1 MLKPKFDAESEK
13 TLYEATQKH
22 IREAKEAKKAVLK
35 VKNHADIEISYKI
48 LPISKIHTSHNPLN
62 NFCANPNYAYE
73 NERLYHRE
81 QASRDKV
88 IDLASHLDP
97 AFLLESPSCVDGA
110 PVIDRNGNVLG
121 GNGRA
126 MAISFA
132 YEYLRASFG
141 LPYKEAIKAY
151 AEENFIDVPRGDVI
165 LVRELVD
172 DISEGEGQALI
183 SCLNLAFTH
192 ARDQKADAR
201 SRGLRLTK
209 GTLQALAYQMQGYD
223 TLRELMSA
231 KESRGLVK
239 MLIADGVIGDH
250 EKNQYIDCDDMLNP
264 AGKTILE
271 ASLRSRIFPDYES
284 LNRLNSVELAKLD
297 AAIPAIVQCENV
309 SGWELNK
316 AIANAIT
323 LTFEY
328 KIDPIDDISK
338 FLKSGDM
345 IKGYIYQR
353 YTALEVKI
361 FRMILESK
369 KGDFV
374 KAFKR
379 YQGQATISTEAG
391 GFGIGMTQKEAV
403 IKIFELED
411 MIMER
416 KIEDKTEKAVSA
428 GEKLANGHENKAV
441 ETSNQ
446 KTVKA
451 NKQSKNDCTKSNSTL
466 VESMTASGELENGQ
480 ALCDRHFGFDCELIA
495 NSKTQFRITDGKNE
509 IPGYRLIRSG
519 RQWQIRRLNEV
530 IDQAIS
536 PEIAPQIESEVAPI
550 AEIQPEP
557 QNMAPETANKD
568 LVKEK
573 IAEIFSE
580 LEKLGWEKTD
590 SDKFLKRNFKGGFKG
605 TVNPAGNRIFHIAT
619 HKNKICLQRGWDNLF
634 VTEILADTDAKKF
647 AASFNAQIIEHARK
661 TGEYADLKTLDGVIE
676 KTDLKNFLAMP
687 EYTRPLEYLPTSK
700 KSEKTQKILYT
711 AKTLRALKIYITRIY
726 GNGAIPI
733 KQGKSWRI
741 FTDKGHIPCVYLKKS
756 NNIFILYK
764 EPEEPKKANLKAF
777 LAMPE
782 YIRPMN
788 YLPEDKPQAK
798 KTDPCLM
805 PDRELAKEIFQNIT
819 PPWAKAAIMARF
831 YERDRNHDSV
841 LKREVLL
848 GFSKHTRDLFP
859 EMRKFAALYEPTA
872 DLAKNGIEY
881 RQKWSMGKGYFL
893 AGEDDR
899 EGWNI
904 KKLPLKLVSF
914 ERLDFSLYAE
924 KSPYLKDPV
933 PDDRPQGQI
942 ERKETP
948 ESVPEKPDKHPQWL
962 KNRSSLPCKSP
973 ALKVHKPMGGDKGGH
988 KRTWVY
994 PEKTQISSFYD
1005 SPGGSAAYTVP
1016 IAPRLKTMQ
1025 EARAFMKI
1033 MSMKPPEQPIFMATR
1048 MPLDAHIKMLL

>member
-13 TLYEATQKH
+13 KTGPFYAG
-22 IREAKEAKKAVLK
+22 KKAVLK

-151 AEENFIDVPRGDVI
+151 AEEKFIDVPPGDVI

-172 DISEGEGQALI
+172 DISAEEGQALI

-284 LNRLNSVELAKLD
+284 LNRLNSIELAKLD

-328 KIDPIDDISK
+328 KTDPIDDISK

-451 NKQSKNDCTKSNSTL
+451 TKQSKNDCTKANSVL

-509 IPGYRLIRSG
+509 IPSYRLIRSG

-536 PEIAPQIESEVAPI
+536 PEIAPQIESKIAPI

-557 QNMAPETANKD
+557 QNMAPETAN
-568 LVKEK
+568 
-573 IAEIFSE
+573 
-580 LEKLGWEKTD
+580 
-590 SDKFLKRNFKGGFKG
+590 
-605 TVNPAGNRIFHIAT
+605 
-619 HKNKICLQRGWDNLF
+619 
-634 VTEILADTDAKKF
+634 
-647 AASFNAQIIEHARK
+647 
-661 TGEYADLKTLDGVIE
+661 EYADLKTLDGVIE

-700 KSEKTQKILYT
+700 KSEKTQEILYT
-711 AKTLRALKIYITRIY
+711 AKRLRTLKIYITKIY

-733 KQGKSWRI
+733 KQGKNWRI

-756 NNIFILYK
+756 NDIFILYK
-764 EPEEPKKANLKAF
+764 ELGEPKKANLKAF

-798 KTDPCLM
+798 KTNPCLM

-893 AGEDDR
+893 AGEDRR

-904 KKLPLKLVSF
+904 KKMPLKLVSF

-924 KSPYLKDPV
+924 KSPYLKDPA
-933 PDDRPQGQI
+933 PDDRPQGRSTGLLKAHRLAYQGVKNSNKLHQYFKWYEI
-942 ERKETP
+942 KEKQ
-948 ESVPEKPDKHPQWL
+948 ELIKCLEKLCAEKALHKRLQGL
-962 KNRSSLPCKSP
+962 ENRSSLPCKPP
-973 ALKVHKPMGGDKGGH
+973 ALEVHKPMGGDKGGH

-1005 SPGGSAAYTVP
+1005 SPGGSVAYTVP

-1025 EARAFMKI
+1025 EAKAFMKI